1 MSVTYKSSDLL
12 PVFTAQLVSAN
23 GTPIDITASTVTLVM
38 RRRSDGLRKA
48 FVATITTASLGKVSY
63 TWASGDLADVG
74 DYDCEW
80 QVVYT
85 SGSKKLTV
93 PNDSYFL
100 IQVSGAL

>member
-12 PVFTAQLVSAN
+12 PILTAQLVFAN
-23 GTPIDITASTVTLVM
+23 GTPIDITSSTVTLVM

-48 FVATITTASLGKVSY
+48 LAASIVTAALGKVSY
-63 TWASGDLADVG
+63 TWTGTDLADVG

-85 SGSKKLTV
+85 TGSKKLTV

-100 IQVSGAL
+100 IQISGAL